1 LDSAGRSKG
10 IFPGWRILGKK
21 CQVEPIPG
29 GYFAGQASH
38 SQARWRMC
46 ALQQA
51 HPKTTH
57 PGRIAMNTKTKV
69 LLGCA
74 LAASITAG
82 LAMAT
87 PTMGAW
93 YNVILST
100 GTSERDIHTQVHLA
114 LPGMDE
120 DFSAVLVTEGASN
133 IIQQEIKFSPG
144 GTTGWHTHPGI
155 VLLTLAADSGPVD
168 WYDSRCGKT
177 VYNAGDSW
185 TEGTKLHDVVN
196 RGSTD
201 VHFLVTYIV
210 AKDVNKR
217 TDQAA
222 PRCAAALGLM

>member
-1 LDSAGRSKG
+1 MNRSLLAQDFERTGSAGSLHFERPRVDQCL
-10 IFPGWRILGKK
+10 IETILGRN
-21 CQVEPIPG
+21 QVKTRVKVVIG
-29 GYFAGQASH
+29 G
-38 SQARWRMC
+38 
-46 ALQQA
+46 
-51 HPKTTH
+51 
-57 PGRIAMNTKTKV
+57 
-69 LLGCA
+69 
-74 LAASITAG
+74 ASIACVIAG

-87 PTMGAW
+87 PTIGAW

-100 GTSERDIHTQVHLA
+100 GTAERDIHTQAHLV
-114 LPGMDE
+114 LPGIDE
-120 DFSAVLVTEGASN
+120 DFNAVLVTEGASN
-133 IIQQEIKFSPG
+133 IIQQEVKFSPG
-144 GTTGWHTHPGI
+144 GTTGWHSHPGI

-168 WYDSRCGKT
+168 WYDSKCGRT